1 MSIKKKTHKNKSKA
15 SDNST
20 KKKVEKKA
28 TVKRAKPKKAAS
40 KKATSKKNT
49 SKKAAPKKSAPKKA
63 APKKAAPKKSAPKKA
78 APKKTATKKATSKKN
93 TSKKAAPK
101 KTAPKK
107 IIKKEKSS
115 KKTTS
120 KKTISKKEEFLPEQ
134 YVVYPSHG
142 IGQILEIEKKEIAEQ
157 MLTMY
162 VIEFE
167 KEKMT
172 LRVPLEKTKEIGVRK
187 VSTKNQL
194 KEIFEILTGKAKIR
208 RTMWSRRAQ
217 EYEAKINSGD
227 IKLLTEVVR
236 DLFRSDSQPEQS
248 YSERQL
254 YEAARERLSREVAV
268 IEKTDEQKAIEKIE
282 TILNNSNGGNENL
295 NPDN

>member
-1 MSIKKKTHKNKSKA
+1 MAVAKKQQIKKDKKKSPKNTEKKKITKSIKKSKSIKKE
-15 SDNST
+15 ST
-20 KKKVEKKA
+20 VKKKVTLNKKPPII
-28 TVKRAKPKKAAS
+28 KNKPKTSNTKTSPS
-40 KKATSKKNT
+40 KVKDG
-49 SKKAAPKKSAPKKA
+49 
-63 APKKAAPKKSAPKKA
+63 
-78 APKKTATKKATSKKN
+78 
-93 TSKKAAPK
+93 
-101 KTAPKK
+101 
-107 IIKKEKSS
+107 
-115 KKTTS
+115 
-120 KKTISKKEEFLPEQ
+120 FLPDQ

-142 IGQILEIEKKEIAEQ
+142 VGKVIEIEKREIAGQ
-157 MLTMY
+157 MLEMY

-172 LRVPLEKTKEIGVRK
+172 QRVPVGKIKENGVRK

-227 IKLLTEVVR
+227 IKLLAEVVR

-254 YEAARERLSREVAV
+254 YEASRERLAREVAV
-268 IEKTDEQKAIEKIE
+268 IEKTDEQKAIEKME
-282 TILNNSNGGNENL
+282 TILNNSNGRSDDLESEEAS
-295 NPDN
+295 